1 MRLLLLFLMLFFIS
15 ACNKKGQIT
24 DNSQSIEM
32 GQISKEGLSEM
43 KFINK
48 RFDFGDVSND
58 TLLIADF
65 NFVNIGNN
73 DLIIKYVNPDCTCTG
88 FFLSNDTICP
98 GDTAIIQLQLNTEDK
113 HGFVKIYSTVRA
125 NTLTRFYKLTLTA
138 NVN

>member
-1 MRLLLLFLMLFFIS
+1 MLFFIS